1 MKGRLE
7 GIYKNGYEGIKESDE
22 EIEEIPTFDPSV
34 DEGPTFEPASPFD
47 DDKDETNEYLY
58 LEGIPREY
66 EKKYFEEECIE
77 ERIFFDIGTKDGEKL
92 PGYDK
97 DRIIL
102 ALEDAAA
109 RNTEIE
115 HVNVYREISTKNG
128 IYRAYPHPE
137 TAIEYQTKTIEAT
150 IKLVEK
156 HNNILKYQRNNF
168 GDYERVFLDQ
178 SKEYEIRK

>member
-7 GIYKNGYEGIKESDE
+7 RIYKNNYEGIDESNE
-22 EIEEIPTFDPSV
+22 EIEKRPTFDPSV
-34 DEGPTFEPASPFD
+34 DEGSTFEPESPF

-66 EKKYFEEECIE
+66 EKKYFEEKCIE
-77 ERIFFDIGTKDGEKL
+77 ERIVYDIETKDGEKL

-97 DRIIL
+97 DRILL
-102 ALEDAAA
+102 ALENAAA

-115 HVNVYREISTKNG
+115 HVNVYREISTKDG
-128 IYRAYPHPE
+128 IYRAEPLPE
-137 TAIEYQTKTIEAT
+137 RAIDYQTKTIEAT
-150 IKLVEK
+150 IKLVK
-156 HNNILKYQRNNF
+156 NQDNILKYQRNNF

-178 SKEYEIRK
+178 SIENERM